1 MFTKSS
7 NKLTDNCNNFV
18 PNEMCQGFRI
28 SKKSNFKLSCLTIQ
42 WKGNAKDNSRT
53 CLCNGQEVY
62 FSFSLT
68 DWSSTEKKQ
77 KKAKRLLG
85 TNFHCLQPVPKLL
98 LTTLQVASELQDQSI
113 NQSNTS
119 KADFLLLFHLSI
131 IVYRHHYLSCIFSC
145 GFLCGLHHSMYL
157 KIKTIYI

>member
-28 SKKSNFKLSCLTIQ
+28 SKKSNFKLSCLTVQ

-53 CLCNGQEVY
+53 CICNGQEVY

-77 KKAKRLLG
+77 KKAKRLLDP
-85 TNFHCLQPVPKLL
+85 NFHCLQPVPKLL
-98 LTTLQVASELQDQSI
+98 LTALQVHCRI
-113 NQSNTS
+113 NQSPQKQIFFFCFTYP
-119 KADFLLLFHLSI
+119 LLFTGTI
-131 IVYRHHYLSCIFSC
+131 IYPAYSVVVFYVVFIIQCI
-145 GFLCGLHHSMYL
+145 
-157 KIKTIYI
+157 